1 MSVIQPPLHPRPAG
15 GVVGCQLR
23 DEEGDDKGCD
33 ELDAFSDPADPLS
46 TPDNVGDLNGD
57 GAVNVPDLL
66 ILLAAWGSCPVPC
79 PPACTGDIDGDCA
92 VAVPDLLILLA
103 HWG

>member
-1 MSVIQPPLHPRPAG
+1 MLFRS
-15 GVVGCQLR
+15 
-23 DEEGDDKGCD
+23 
-33 ELDAFSDPADPLS
+33 
-46 TPDNVGDLNGD
+46 D

-66 ILLAAWGSCPVPC
+66 ILLAAWGPCPVPC
-79 PPACTGDIDGDCA
+79 PPSCAGDIDGDCA